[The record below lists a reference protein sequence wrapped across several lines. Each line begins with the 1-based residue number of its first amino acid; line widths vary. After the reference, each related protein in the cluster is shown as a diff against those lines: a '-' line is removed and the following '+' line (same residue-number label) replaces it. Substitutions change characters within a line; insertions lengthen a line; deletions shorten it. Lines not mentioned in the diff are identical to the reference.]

1 VKTDSLFYRIFQS
14 VPEIFF
20 ELIGQPDRSGY
31 DFRSIEVKQTA
42 FRIDGVFLPPED
54 AVDQPVFFVEVQFQK
69 DELLYHR
76 LFGELFMFL
85 AQNPHISGWYAV
97 VIFPRRSLEPEET
110 KLYEPLLSSPQVQR
124 FYLNE
129 LLSPIGEFSPTK
141 GLMEL
146 IVKPD
151 KQVPQLA
158 RTLWQQVNQTEATKI
173 PKETILELIETTM
186 VYKFPQ
192 LSRQEIAAMLG
203 LAESVK
209 HTRVY
214 QEGLQEGRVE
224 GLQEG
229 RVEGLQEG
237 RVEGLQEGLRQGEQK
252 LIIKQLLHRVG
263 SLPPVQKSQVEAL
276 SLQQLEALGEALLD
290 FDQVADLILWLETNT
305 V

>member
-1 VKTDSLFYRIFQS
+1 
-14 VPEIFF
+14 
-20 ELIGQPDRSGY
+20 
-31 DFRSIEVKQTA
+31 
-42 FRIDGVFLPPED
+42 
-54 AVDQPVFFVEVQFQK
+54 
-69 DELLYHR
+69 
-76 LFGELFMFL
+76 
-85 AQNPHISGWYAV
+85 
-97 VIFPRRSLEPEET
+97 
-110 KLYEPLLSSPQVQR
+110 
-124 FYLNE
+124 
-129 LLSPIGEFSPTK
+129 
-141 GLMEL
+141 MEL

-214 QEGLQEGRVE
+214 QEGLQEGRIEGLQEGRVE

-229 RVEGLQEG
+229 RVEGLQEGRIEGLQEG